1 MAQGQMEGPD
11 LPTALPGLPGLGGA
25 SSLGQAGLG
34 LEGIGLV
41 GQGVAAYGQYQAQEG
56 ISQSSQNIAA
66 LQQQQNQ
73 INWTGAQL
81 SARRS
86 QMEVIRNEQRAR
98 SLALSNSANQGAQFG
113 SGLSG
118 GYGQIYGQTGNNL
131 LGINQNLS
139 LGAQSYAVNQ
149 SISGQE
155 QNIAKYQGQAAM
167 WQGVSSLSGGAT
179 SAGSGAVSASTG
191 GQAGAFASLFS

>member
-1 MAQGQMEGPD
+1 MAGPSAIAGQ
-11 LPTALPGLPGLGGA
+11 ALPGLAGA
-25 SSLGQAGLG
+25 SSLGGAGLG
-34 LEGIGLV
+34 LEGIGLA
-41 GQGVAAYGQYQAQEG
+41 GQAVAGYGEYQAQQG

-66 LQQQQNQ
+66 LQQQQNAV
-73 INWTGAQL
+73 NWTGAQL

-86 QMEVIRNEQRAR
+86 QMEVLRNEQRAR

-118 GYGQIYGQTGNNL
+118 GYGQISGQTGNNL

-139 LGAQSYAVNQ
+139 LGAQSYAINN

-167 WQGVSSLSGGAT
+167 WQGLSGASGGAT
-179 SAGSGAVSASTG
+179 SLGSSFISSSTNPSG
-191 GQAGAFASLFS
+191 SLFGGPNG